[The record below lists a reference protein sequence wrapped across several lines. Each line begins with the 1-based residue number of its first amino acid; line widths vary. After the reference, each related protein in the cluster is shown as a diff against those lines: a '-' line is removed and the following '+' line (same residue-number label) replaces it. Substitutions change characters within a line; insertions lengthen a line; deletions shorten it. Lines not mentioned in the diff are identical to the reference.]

1 MAKRIH
7 EGSQIFVVT
16 DGARTAAF
24 TKIEDAKGFVRA
36 NREIGRYGF
45 KIHGWVFLDEF
56 TTIARNGYYTKQD
69 RIDKNLGKF

>member
-1 MAKRIH
+1 MAKMIR

-16 DGARTAAF
+16 DGEHTAAF

-45 KIHGWVFLDEF
+45 KIHDWVFLDEF
-56 TTIARNGYYTKQD
+56 TKIAHEGYYTKQD
-69 RIDKNLGKF
+69 RIDKNLGLF

>member
-1 MAKRIH
+1 MAKMT
-7 EGSQIFVVT
+7 QIFVAE
-16 DGARTAAF
+16 DGARIAAF

-36 NREIGRYGF
+36 NREVGRCGF

-56 TTIARNGYYTKQD
+56 TAIARNGYYTEQD